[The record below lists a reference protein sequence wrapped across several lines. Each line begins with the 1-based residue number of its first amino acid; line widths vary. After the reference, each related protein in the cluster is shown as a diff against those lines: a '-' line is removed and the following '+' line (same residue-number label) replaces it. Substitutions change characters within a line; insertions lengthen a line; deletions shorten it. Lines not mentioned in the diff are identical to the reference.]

1 MSVIDVTGKACPIPV
16 MEAKKALAKAAEGEE
31 VLVLVDN
38 DIARR
43 NVENMARGMQC
54 RFSYEVMGEGLI
66 QITLVAPEKQVIT
79 IGDSAELVVA
89 IGSSTMGRGEA
100 ALGEALMKSFLYA
113 LTEAPTPP
121 AHLLLY
127 NSGVWLAV
135 EGASTLKDLQTLADG
150 GANISACGACL
161 NYYGLTEKL
170 AIGSVTNMF
179 AIMTTMAQAQRL
191 INL

>member
-31 VLVLVDN
+31 ILLLVDN

-54 RFSYEVMGEGLI
+54 RFAYEVLDAGRI
-66 QITLVAPEKQVIT
+66 QITLAAPAKQVIA
-79 IGDSAELVVA
+79 IGEGGELVVA
-89 IGSSTMGRGEA
+89 IGASTMGQGEA
-100 ALGEALMKSFLYA
+100 DLGEALMKSFLYT
-113 LTEAPTPP
+113 LTEASTPP

-127 NSGVWLAV
+127 NSGVRLAV
-135 EGASTLKDLQTLADG
+135 EGASTIKDLHALADSG
-150 GANISACGACL
+150 TSISACGACL
-161 NYYGLTEKL
+161 NFYGLTEKL
-170 AIGSVTNMF
+170 AVGSITNMY